1 LVEAVMTAEQG
12 VIRSMVDYSI
22 KRFEEMEPIFGGVFR
37 RARASLGVSSFGMQI
52 LEMPPNAGDFYP
64 NHDHQHDSQEE
75 VYVILDGSADFD
87 IEGEPVHVEADMAL
101 RVGPATKRKI
111 KAGPQGVKILALGGV
126 PGGAYEAPAFTELGG
141 PDPQGR
147 QS

>member
-1 LVEAVMTAEQG
+1 MG
-12 VIRSMVDYSI
+12 DYSI

-37 RARASLGVSSFGMQI
+37 RARASLGVTSFGMQI
-52 LEMPPNAGDFYP
+52 LEMPPNGGDFYP

-87 IEGEPVHVEADMAL
+87 IEGERVHVEPETAL
-101 RVGPATKRKI
+101 RVAPDTKRKI
-111 KAGPQGVKILALGGV
+111 KAGPQGVKILALGAV
-126 PGGAYEAPAFTELGG
+126 PGGTYEAPAFTELGG
-141 PDPQGR
+141 PEPQAP